1 MYERKTEGKISRFGK
16 RMNISPPYHLSRIT
30 YHLLATLS
38 IVGFS
43 HADEKAYWDT
53 LYENIKKCV
62 MQEIEYAQLGIV
74 PKTKEELRNFLLADN
89 KRKGYY
95 VIVNVSKYPSSD
107 ICYLQYF
114 LNKNGNKG
122 KYYIPSQIVL
132 ADIYSRV
139 ADAEIMKQ
147 KLSSTVK
154 PEDIEIL
161 EVK

>member
-1 MYERKTEGKISRFGK
+1 MGIK
-16 RMNISPPYHLSRIT
+16 RLTFSFLT
-30 YHLLATLS
+30 VAS
-38 IVGFS
+38 IFSLS

-62 MQEIEYAQLGIV
+62 LQEVEYAQLGLT

-95 VIVNVSKYPSSD
+95 VIINVSKYPSSD

-122 KYYIPSQIVL
+122 KYYISSQIVL
-132 ADIYSRV
+132 ADVYSRIT
-139 ADAEIMKQ
+139 DAQVMKQ
-147 KLSSTVK
+147 KLSSIVK

>member
-1 MYERKTEGKISRFGK
+1 MKK
-16 RMNISPPYHLSRIT
+16 NAVIT
-30 YHLLATLS
+30 ALATLF
-38 IVGFS
+38 IANMS

-62 MQEIEYAQLGIV
+62 MQEIEYAQLGIT

-95 VIVNVSKYPSSD
+95 VVVDVSKYPSSD

-122 KYYIPSQIVL
+122 KYYIPAQIVL
-132 ADIYSRV
+132 ADIYSRM
-139 ADAEIMKQ
+139 ADAQVMKQ
-147 KLSSTVK
+147 KLSSIVK
-154 PEDIEIL
+154 PEDIGIL

>member
-1 MYERKTEGKISRFGK
+1 MREKSVSGVK
-16 RMNISPPYHLSRIT
+16 HLTFSF
-30 YHLLATLS
+30 LAVLS
-38 IVGFS
+38 AFNLS

-53 LYENIKKCV
+53 LYEHIRKCV
-62 MQEIEYAQLGIV
+62 LQEVEYAQLGIV

-95 VIVNVSKYPSSD
+95 VIVNVAKYPSSD

-114 LNKNGNKG
+114 LNKGGNKG

-132 ADIYSRV
+132 AEIYSRIT
-139 ADAEIMKQ
+139 DAQVMKQ
-147 KLSSTVK
+147 KLSSIVK

-161 EVK
+161 EVR

>member
-1 MYERKTEGKISRFGK
+1 MKKLSVPGIKRFTF
-16 RMNISPPYHLSRIT
+16 SFLAVLSVFS
-30 YHLLATLS
+30 L
-38 IVGFS
+38 S

-62 MQEIEYAQLGIV
+62 LQEIEYAQLGIT

-95 VIVNVSKYPSSD
+95 VIVDVSKYPSSD

-114 LNKNGNKG
+114 LSKNGNKG
-122 KYYIPSQIVL
+122 KYYIPAQIVL
-132 ADIYSRV
+132 ADIYSRM
-139 ADAEIMKQ
+139 ADAQVMKQ
-147 KLSSTVK
+147 KLSSIVK

>member
-1 MYERKTEGKISRFGK
+1 MDIK
-16 RMNISPPYHLSRIT
+16 RLTFSFLT
-30 YHLLATLS
+30 FAS
-38 IVGFS
+38 IFSLS

-62 MQEIEYAQLGIV
+62 MQEVEYAQLGIT

-95 VIVNVSKYPSSD
+95 VIVDVSKYPSSD
-107 ICYLQYF
+107 VCYLQYF

-132 ADIYSRV
+132 ADIYSRIT
-139 ADAEIMKQ
+139 DAQIMKQ
-147 KLSSTVK
+147 KLSSIVK

>member
-1 MYERKTEGKISRFGK
+1 MRKRLIATAS
-16 RMNISPPYHLSRIT
+16 S
-30 YHLLATLS
+30 LATLFIAS
-38 IVGFS
+38 IS
-43 HADEKAYWDT
+43 YADERAYWDT
-53 LYENIKKCV
+53 LYDNIKKCV

-74 PKTKEELRNFLLADN
+74 PKTKEDLRSFLLADN

-95 VIVNVSKYPSSD
+95 VIINVSKYPSSD

-132 ADIYSRV
+132 ADIYSRM

-147 KLSSTVK
+147 KLSGIVK
-154 PEDIEIL
+154 AEDIEIL